1 MASLDYLFDPPDT
14 CDWVQTPPWP
24 LLIFLHGSGERQ
36 NGLKQVRKHGP
47 PKLRRERKIPPFN
60 GNFPFVL
67 ISPKC
72 SEDKMWHYPDMLDKL
87 EKLVDE
93 VKEVAQIDPSRI
105 YLTGW
110 SMGGF
115 GAISLALRCPEQFAA
130 LAVVSTGCYEL
141 QQISEKD
148 DEKKKQLLA
157 PIKNLPLRVY
167 FAVNDQ
173 VAIATKYT
181 IPLITDL
188 HKHCKGF
195 ELVPPFTEDP
205 DEEAHV
211 MACER
216 AYRKI
221 ELYRWFLK
229 FTIE

>member
-1 MASLDYLFDPPDT
+1 MASLDYLLDPPDT
-14 CDWVQTPPWP
+14 CDWVQAPPWP

-36 NGLKQVRKHGP
+36 NGLREVRKHGP
-47 PKLRRERKIPPFN
+47 PKLREERKTHPFN
-60 GNFPFVL
+60 GSFPFVL

-87 EKLVDE
+87 EKLLDK
-93 VKEVAQIDPSRI
+93 VKAVTQIDPTRI

-115 GAISLALRCPEQFAA
+115 GAMSLALRCPEQFAA

-141 QQISEKD
+141 QKISEKD
-148 DEKKKQLLA
+148 DEKKKQILA
-157 PIKNLPLRVY
+157 PIKSLPIRVY
-167 FAVNDQ
+167 FAANDQ
-173 VAIATKYT
+173 VAFAAKYT

-188 HKHCKGF
+188 QRHCVGF
-195 ELVPPFTEDP
+195 EHVSPFAKDP

-216 AYRKI
+216 AYRNN

-229 FTIE
+229 FKNE